1 MAHALEILFSFVIL
15 AISTIAVLGNL
26 NVFEVIGSGPSALL
40 HFSRPQEVTI
50 KDWKVGVVNWVIT
63 TIVVGLYVASETA
76 AGRLQMS
83 AFEDKID
90 TSGILI
96 SAWVDNSAFVKRAQ
110 EDLRTAPYCTTPYN
124 FTYNYCNHSS
134 ADDVYNE
141 FWCEDDIECSM
152 VDSGE
157 AAYRHTPNTLWA
169 LTYFKDRTLRRVPCD
184 QPEAC
189 NATLRE
195 MHRTIEMSPGVCSCV
210 RTYNK
215 FVPGAEDVTFG
226 FRARPLIRK
235 KTLMER
241 LESQKQEYPE
251 EYLATSLFIHPVDP
265 VTGQLTGERR
275 RLSGADFPG
284 LDWASDAHTV
294 KAEEK
299 TSWQTTKFLG
309 FSVSEL
315 LQAAGFTD
323 GLDTTDGDLILG
335 PGRSGNPSLRI
346 TGVAF
351 SVIITFVGSLT
362 DEDRPVKVEVDILP
376 QTGWHSVAPGGRLMD
391 VTDQATGE
399 SMMVDRYARGVR
411 VSFTFES
418 DVGMFS
424 WRHVVAQAAELL
436 VFLVAGRAVVDLFAV
451 HFLGAASK
459 VYAATSSD
467 SVDVKSVYKR
477 SALQAVVAAA
487 SFAAIKRQWERD
499 DAEAKDG
506 GSATS
511 VPNDAPQAEGG
522 SFTEKERRE
531 RGVVSEQDV
540 LRLLREVGMP
550 SEDRLA
556 LLHCI
561 SEEKPDAIGEGV
573 VSYKEVLKA
582 NSTAPGLKYKA
593 ISETVVK
600 QKSFRKSLRE
610 ASANSLG
617 ASDGWAASMKSVL
630 GALSPRGGKESRKET
645 RPAATRVV

>member
-1 MAHALEILFSFVIL
+1 M
-15 AISTIAVLGNL
+15 
-26 NVFEVIGSGPSALL
+26 
-40 HFSRPQEVTI
+40 
-50 KDWKVGVVNWVIT
+50 
-63 TIVVGLYVASETA
+63 
-76 AGRLQMS
+76 
-83 AFEDKID
+83 
-90 TSGILI
+90 
-96 SAWVDNSAFVKRAQ
+96 
-110 EDLRTAPYCTTPYN
+110 
-124 FTYNYCNHSS
+124 
-134 ADDVYNE
+134 
-141 FWCEDDIECSM
+141 
-152 VDSGE
+152 
-157 AAYRHTPNTLWA
+157 
-169 LTYFKDRTLRRVPCD
+169 
-184 QPEAC
+184 
-189 NATLRE
+189 
-195 MHRTIEMSPGVCSCV
+195 
-210 RTYNK
+210 
-215 FVPGAEDVTFG
+215 
-226 FRARPLIRK
+226 
-235 KTLMER
+235 
-241 LESQKQEYPE
+241 
-251 EYLATSLFIHPVDP
+251 
-265 VTGQLTGERR
+265 
-275 RLSGADFPG
+275 
-284 LDWASDAHTV
+284 
-294 KAEEK
+294 
-299 TSWQTTKFLG
+299 
-309 FSVSEL
+309 SEL

-323 GLDTTDGDLILG
+323 GLDTTDGDLVLG

-376 QTGWHSVAPGGRLMD
+376 QTGWHSMAPGGRLMD
-391 VTDQATGE
+391 VNDQATGE
-399 SMMVDRYARGVR
+399 SMMVDRYTRGVR

-499 DAEAKDG
+499 DADAKDG

-550 SEDRLA
+550 SDMRLA

-573 VSYKEVLKA
+573 VSYQEVRDA
-582 NSTAPGLKYKA
+582 NSTAPGLNYKA

-610 ASANSLG
+610 ASANSLM

-630 GALSPRGGKESRKET
+630 GALSPRGGTESRKET
-645 RPAATRVV
+645 RVATRVV